1 MRKGNRCFRV
11 RRKVLFALAGGVAL
25 LGAILAFAY
34 TTYQNDV
41 GEVPPTQTSPEVP
54 GVAVPSRWPNA
65 SFTWVLDSP
74 GTPPMNVDTTDGTN
88 PLPLKTVLIN
98 SSSAWAASALNGQQL
113 TNLSVANGID
123 VANLPNP
130 QIDCT
135 NVVTFND
142 NNPADFPTGTESVA
156 FTTVTTDYV
165 RVGPPQTPGTVYT
178 FTECNNQVTITSTSP
193 AIIFDADIAFNP
205 NVHFSTSTPPLAN
218 YVDLQSVATHE
229 FGHALGLDHSG
240 VAHAVMFPAGDT
252 GESQQ
257 RTLSTDDLIG
267 MSFLYPSSNFASYLG
282 AISGQAF
289 FPNVGGIFAAHVVA
303 IDANTGNVVLD
314 GLTNADGT
322 YKLFVPPGSYNVLV
336 LPLAPDDYHGI
347 YSLND
352 FSGWTCGY
360 DESAPPCCDTGTSQC
375 LGAPLANPTNFTGQF
390 Y

>member
-1 MRKGNRCFRV
+1 
-11 RRKVLFALAGGVAL
+11 
-25 LGAILAFAY
+25 
-34 TTYQNDV
+34 
-41 GEVPPTQTSPEVP
+41 
-54 GVAVPSRWPNA
+54 
-65 SFTWVLDSP
+65 
-74 GTPPMNVDTTDGTN
+74 MNVDTTDGTN

-98 SSSAWAASALNGQQL
+98 SSSAWAASGLNGQQL

-165 RVGPPQTPGTVYT
+165 RVGPPQTLGTVYT